1 MAYNPRHPK
10 IHNTGISAI
19 VESISEAHRNAQT
32 QRTSNTGSHF
42 IPSGNVDENGKPDGT
57 GSIIGSGANGGGIAP
72 WVNDTM
78 PPGVPTGITVTSQAS
93 MILVTWDGTLQGG
106 IPDDFDHISVEI
118 DGVEAIKISAKGTYP
133 SDDSYVPGS
142 MHDVRARAYDNA
154 HDVNGQ
160 PKPNVSGYSPAITV
174 KIVGAAATEEVNKAQ
189 QAAQQAID
197 KATGAATAAD
207 SASNTAKEAK
217 NTADGLNKDVQNA
230 VNAATNAESTAQ
242 KASTNAD
249 KASDNA
255 DKALSNAKDAIN
267 QSTAANAKADKAL
280 NNGSELIRNP
290 AMDPAVGDLDG
301 FGIAMDTG
309 DAPSAPPQPYSHYAA
324 IKQRDYFS
332 TWQFPL
338 AKNRIYRFGAWV
350 IADKADRKDL
360 RIGWRYTNPG
370 THWDEC
376 FTVHAKDALTWTW
389 VDGYAKTPNTW
400 DDKPNS
406 MVVWLN
412 VNGYYSDAQGWWL
425 TGLTIKDVTEA
436 QGAQLTAD
444 GKNRTFAS
452 KTEPPHTGLAKGD
465 VWYQVDDNGN
475 TVGMKIWDGSK
486 FNPNLLFA
494 DGIFVPGSV
503 GPVSIQNGAI
513 TAEKIL
519 ASEAFLDKILV
530 RKLTADDIDVGSLS
544 AAIIKSYKF
553 VTSDGR
559 TGFDES
565 GFWSKDTDGNEAFR
579 ANSDGVSLTGVFK
592 TNVEGKSRFVIS
604 QKDITTPTDKRS
616 LGTIRYFNGQDNER
630 PILGITAWDNNAN
643 QQLIL
648 GPGDTFL
655 PTEEE
660 KYNVGELTLSSG
672 YSADGKYRS
681 GAELNAQ
688 YISLGHLTQEDQTY
702 IDIIHSS
709 EDVNGNGS
717 INLVAKKSI
726 RFNYQPYTP
735 HINVPLDQ
743 WIDFYPGF
751 SNYVNR
757 TRLDI
762 AGGMCVMTIA
772 VQGNL
777 PDNTYTP
784 VAHIRAVYPHAG
796 LNVVC
801 TLQYAYA
808 AGAFIGSDTDPEP
821 QVVQFNNHSG
831 DLRTWGVAQFIF
843 PYEGQLDN

>member
-10 IHNTGISAI
+10 LHNSGID
-19 VESISEAHRNAQT
+19 SILNSIQEAHNNAQT

-57 GSIIGSGANGGGIAP
+57 GSIIGSGANGGSIAP
-72 WVNDTM
+72 WVNDTT

-106 IPDDFDHISVEI
+106 VPDDFDHISIEI
-118 DGVEAIKISAKGTYP
+118 DGVEAIKINAKGTYP

-142 MHDVRARAYDNA
+142 VHDVRARAYDNA
-154 HDVNGQ
+154 HDTNGQ
-160 PKPNVSGYSPAITV
+160 PKPNVSDYSSAIMV
-174 KIVGAAATEEVNKAQ
+174 KIIGAAATEQVDKAQ

-217 NTADGLNKDVQNA
+217 DTADGLSKDVQNA
-230 VNAATNAESTAQ
+230 VATATNAESAAQ

-280 NNGSELIRNP
+280 NNGSELVRNP

-309 DAPSAPPQPYSHYAA
+309 DAPSAPPQPYTHYAA

-360 RIGWRYTNPG
+360 RIGWRYSTPG

-389 VDGYAKTPNTW
+389 VDGYAKTPDTW

-412 VNGYYSDAQGWWL
+412 VDGYYSDAQGWWL

-452 KTEPPHTGLAKGD
+452 KTEPPHTGLTKGD
-465 VWYQVDDNGN
+465 VWYQVNDSEN
-475 TVGMKIWDGSK
+475 TIGMKIWDGNK

-519 ASEAFLDKILV
+519 ASEAVLDKILV
-530 RKLTADDIDVGSLS
+530 RKLNADDIDVGNLT
-544 AAIIKSYKF
+544 AAIVKSNKF
-553 VTSDGR
+553 VTPDGR

-565 GFWSKDTDGNEAFR
+565 GFWSKDMDGNEAFR
-579 ANSDGVSLTGVFK
+579 ANANGVDMTGIFRTDRK
-592 TNVEGKSRFVIS
+592 GKARFEIS
-604 QKDITTPTDKRS
+604 QQLVPSNSGSVSMGTVDFYPEGAKTPTLEISASESQQISSLFMGNATNDVSHGTGYVQLTANRS
-616 LGTIRYFNGQDNER
+616 TNTPVSQLLLGG
-630 PILGITAWDNNAN
+630 N
-643 QQLIL
+643 QVDI
-648 GPGDTFL
+648 
-655 PTEEE
+655 
-660 KYNVGELTLSSG
+660 
-672 YSADGKYRS
+672 A
-681 GAELNAQ
+681 AQ
-688 YISLGHLTQEDQTY
+688 KSLR
-702 IDIIHSS
+702 
-709 EDVNGNGS
+709 VNS
-717 INLVAKKSI
+717 H
-726 RFNYQPYTP
+726 PYTP
-735 HINVPLDQ
+735 HINVPLYE

-772 VQGNL
+772 VQGSL

-784 VAHIRAVYPHAG
+784 VAHVRRVYPHAG

-808 AGAFIGSDTDPEP
+808 AGAFIGSDTDPDP
-821 QVVQFNNHSG
+821 QVINVMNHSG
-831 DLRTWGVAQFIF
+831 DTRTWAVAQFIF

>member
-10 IHNTGISAI
+10 LHNSGID
-19 VESISEAHRNAQT
+19 SILNSIQEAHTNAQT

-57 GSIIGSGANGGGIAP
+57 GSIIGSGANGGSIAP
-72 WVNDTM
+72 WVNDTT

-93 MILVTWDGTLQGG
+93 MILVTWDGTLQDGV
-106 IPDDFDHISVEI
+106 PDDFDHISVEI
-118 DGVEAIKISAKGTYP
+118 DGVEAIKINAKGTYP

-197 KATGAATAAD
+197 KATGAASAAD
-207 SASNTAKEAK
+207 SANSTANEAK
-217 NTADGLNKDVQNA
+217 NTANGLSKDVQNA
-230 VNAATNAESTAQ
+230 VTTATAAQHTAEE
-242 KASTNAD
+242 ASTNAG
-249 KASDNA
+249 KASDSA
-255 DKALSNAKDAIN
+255 SEALNNAKNAIN

-350 IADKADRKDL
+350 IAENADRKDL

-389 VDGYAKTPNTW
+389 VDGYAKTPDTW

-412 VNGYYSDAQGWWL
+412 VNGYYSDAQGWWI
-425 TGLTIKDVTEA
+425 TGLTVKDVTEA

-452 KTEPPHTGLAKGD
+452 KTEPPHTGLTKGD
-465 VWYQVDDNGN
+465 VWYQVDDHGN

-519 ASEAFLDKILV
+519 ASEAVLDKILV
-530 RKLTADDIDVGSLS
+530 RKLNADDIDVGNLT
-544 AAIIKSYKF
+544 AAIVKSNKF
-553 VTSDGR
+553 VTPDGR

-565 GFWSKDTDGNEAFR
+565 GFWSKDMDGNEAFR
-579 ANSDGVSLTGVFK
+579 ANANGVDLTGVFRTDRK
-592 TNVEGKSRFVIS
+592 GKARFEIS
-604 QKDITTPTDKRS
+604 QNLSPSHLGPVSQGEIEFYPEGMELPTLQISASESKETSVLFMGNATNDVTHGTGYVQLIADRSGNASNSKLLLGGDQVNIDSKNIYVQGHSSNYADYDINSYIGWSSSFENYNNATRLYKRAGVYYLELNIQIKQGTIPTNQTIPVVILSNLVMPDHSLDVLAYGTAYAVGRFHIFGPGESQPQGTISIGTKDI
-616 LGTIRYFNGQDNER
+616 
-630 PILGITAWDNNAN
+630 AN
-643 QQLIL
+643 
-648 GPGDTFL
+648 FFSA
-655 PTEEE
+655 EMFWAE
-660 KYNVGELTLSSG
+660 K
-672 YSADGKYRS
+672 
-681 GAELNAQ
+681 
-688 YISLGHLTQEDQTY
+688 
-702 IDIIHSS
+702 
-709 EDVNGNGS
+709 
-717 INLVAKKSI
+717 
-726 RFNYQPYTP
+726 
-735 HINVPLDQ
+735 
-743 WIDFYPGF
+743 
-751 SNYVNR
+751 
-757 TRLDI
+757 
-762 AGGMCVMTIA
+762 
-772 VQGNL
+772 
-777 PDNTYTP
+777 
-784 VAHIRAVYPHAG
+784 
-796 LNVVC
+796 
-801 TLQYAYA
+801 
-808 AGAFIGSDTDPEP
+808 
-821 QVVQFNNHSG
+821 
-831 DLRTWGVAQFIF
+831 
-843 PYEGQLDN
+843 